1 MADACQNYGL
11 RSHYVSAM
19 HFTRNP
25 SLSPNVRH
33 VSAPAVRSKR
43 SGAPPPRSVRWE
55 TRLGPPAA
63 VAPFARALRGSDP
76 VQSASRLDGPVRPAQ
91 TWAAAALPQ
100 VFASSLTRTYQ
111 KGSNAIVPVD
121 AKIFRSDGPKSLL
134 PKTVVRISFGWP
146 VTPPLSYGRQG
157 VSGVPRACDRLQW
170 EHRRRTGQRAK
181 GQSEAARR
189 GRS

>member
-1 MADACQNYGL
+1 MSARCTSRENRVYRLTCAMFQRPPFDPNAAARRRRGACDGRQGL
-11 RSHYVSAM
+11 AR
-19 HFTRNP
+19 
-25 SLSPNVRH
+25 
-33 VSAPAVRSKR
+33 
-43 SGAPPPRSVRWE
+43 
-55 TRLGPPAA
+55 PAA
-63 VAPFARALRGSDP
+63 VAAFARALRGSDP
-76 VQSASRLDGPVRPAQ
+76 VQSASRLDGPVRPRQ

-121 AKIFRSDGPKSLL
+121 AKYLSVRWTEVLL